1 MSFVMKFLNHLVI
14 GVLVSNKKGATNRA
28 IVGVCATLE
37 NFAVVVVVVGIDCV
51 VHADDNHLRNL
62 SIKNAIKSK

>member
-1 MSFVMKFLNHLVI
+1 MMKFLNHLII
-14 GVLVSNKKGATNRA
+14 GVLVSNKECAADWTF
-28 IVGVCATLE
+28 VGVGASLE
-37 NFAVVVVVVGIDCV
+37 NFAVVVVIVSIDRV